1 MSKHKRKALGKGLDA
16 LIPVNDLSGEHV
28 ALIDV
33 GIIDPNPYQPRSFI
47 DDTDLISL
55 IDSIKEKGVIEPI
68 IVRDK
73 PGNRFEVVCGERRL
87 EASKRAG
94 IEKIPA
100 VVKDLSDR
108 EALELAIVE
117 NVQRESLN
125 PIDEA
130 RGYKRLMDEF
140 GETQDEIARTIGK
153 SRAAI
158 TNSMR
163 LLKLPKMIQEM
174 LIIGDLKEGHARII
188 LRLDSDKDKLAL
200 ARKVKN
206 NGITVRQL
214 EKMIKPKYPQKQSK
228 TIESPFIK
236 DIEIQLSRHFGT
248 KVRINKRGKAGNIKI
263 EFYSDEDFSR
273 IIELIKNFEDKEV

>member
-16 LIPVNDLSGEHV
+16 LIPMNESSGEHV
-28 ALIDV
+28 ALVDV
-33 GIIDPNPYQPRSFI
+33 GSVDPNPYQPRSYI

-73 PGNRFEVVCGERRL
+73 PGNRFEVICGERRL

-94 IEKIPA
+94 LERIPA
-100 VVKDLSDR
+100 VVKELSDR

-140 GETQDEIARTIGK
+140 GETQDEIARSIGK
-153 SRAAI
+153 SRASI
-158 TNSMR
+158 TNAIR
-163 LLKLPKMIQEM
+163 LLRLPAVIREM
-174 LIIGDLKEGHARII
+174 LAKGELKEGHARII
-188 LRLDSDKDKLAL
+188 LRLDSDKDRLL
-200 ARKVKN
+200 IARKVKSQ
-206 NGITVRQL
+206 GITVRQL
-214 EKMIKPKYPQKQSK
+214 EKMIEPKYKK
-228 TIESPFIK
+228 KKIKGKESPFMK
-236 DIEIQLSRHFGT
+236 DIEVKLSRHLGT
-248 KVRINKRGKAGNIKI
+248 KVKILAKGGKGSIKI
-263 EFYSDEDFSR
+263 EFYSDEELSR
-273 IIELIKNFEDKEV
+273 IIELIKYGYKEV